1 MELWKARFCYITAT
15 QRGCRTLTHPHS
27 SKIYFTHHLQHRMYE
42 NMFSFTK
49 LGPVKFRVWNVS
61 FSKWKKVTSS
71 CSGGKPVIRCFKSSP
86 SAPFYLFIFLNL
98 KGNFYIP
105 VLIHLRSCKKSSV
118 DLKYTIFFLARKK
131 YFLLQTK
138 ESCRQVLDQLIR
150 CVCVSQRQ
158 RDTHTAV
165 ALLART
171 SHAVSIAILHVFN
184 PGKSWVSLKASISQT
199 ERQRDT

>member
-49 LGPVKFRVWNVS
+49 LGPVKFKVWNVS

-86 SAPFYLFIFLNL
+86 SAPFDLFIYFFKPQREFL
-98 KGNFYIP
+98 
-105 VLIHLRSCKKSSV
+105 HSCVNPS
-118 DLKYTIFFLARKK
+118 A
-131 YFLLQTK
+131 LLQKKLGWFEVHYIYFGKK
-138 ESCRQVLDQLIR
+138 EIFLIADKR
-150 CVCVSQRQ
+150 VM
-158 RDTHTAV
+158 
-165 ALLART
+165 
-171 SHAVSIAILHVFN
+171 
-184 PGKSWVSLKASISQT
+184 QT
-199 ERQRDT
+199 GVGSAD